1 MQKAIDKM
9 ALVTTACG
17 ATLCLCDSMVIA
29 LKRTK
34 GLLYR
39 WPRELNWRSIE
50 GLGEGGLS
58 FVWAGLGKC
67 GVWIKMVEKETSF

>member
-1 MQKAIDKM
+1 MRITGGEEGHALSKVENAYFRNNPFSEINIIDII
-9 ALVTTACG
+9 ACFLG
-17 ATLCLCDSMVIA
+17 EEDIGIC
-29 LKRTK
+29 KF
-34 GLLYR
+34 
-39 WPRELNWRSIE
+39 E